1 MCESD
6 AWEGMLARIGHQLTH
21 FKDKELG
28 STLTTA
34 NRFLRFLDTLAIAE
48 NTK

>member
-1 MCESD
+1 MSRTRGKDVRAYWPSIDYFKEN
-6 AWEGMLARIGHQLTH
+6 RQIGL
-21 FKDKELG
+21 
-28 STLTTA
+28 TLTTA